1 MNKNIPTFKAK
12 KISETQ
18 VEFTCSKC
26 KRKLHHGITE
36 DRLAHCDCW
45 PDGYC
50 VEVVEDQI

>member
-36 DRLAHCDCW
+36 GHRLAHCDCW
-45 PDGYC
+45 PDI
-50 VEVVEDQI
+50 VLR